1 MFITDQNG
9 FGLALFYF
17 EQPFGRK
24 QSQRA
29 WGSLSLN
36 MSFDELCLIISFIE
50 CRSL

>member
-9 FGLALFYF
+9 FGFGFVLF

-24 QSQRA
+24 QSQQA

-36 MSFDELCLIISFIE
+36 MSFDELCFIISFIE

>member
-1 MFITDQNG
+1 MFITDQNEFG
-9 FGLALFYF
+9 FVLFCF

-36 MSFDELCLIISFIE
+36 MSFDELCLIISFIQ
-50 CRSL
+50 CGSL

>member
-1 MFITDQNG
+1 MFITDQNEFG
-9 FGLALFYF
+9 FVLF

-24 QSQRA
+24 QAQRA

-50 CRSL
+50 CGSL